1 MAFSKKRWKKRIA
14 EYPGR
19 RMLTPTT
26 TQNVYDVSR
35 AEGSIDQEGDGFT
48 SENMN
53 DLEDRIEDGFSDAK
67 PFYGPYENFPEIG
80 NPDRTYIDNTVDPRI
95 MYTWDPATQ
104 TYILTGGA
112 GGADGSSIDIPV
124 TLPSTG
130 WAGTSAPYQQTL
142 TVPQIREGMTPLFYL
157 SSIGPDAEYAYS
169 LITGYTTAYA
179 EITFY
184 AADLP
189 TVDLSL
195 TLKGIPAQEMEY
207 VDNTI
212 VVIVEPSSFAL
223 STDPDYD
230 GRYAATIPVEGIQ
243 AGAGGGWDIARSGPV
258 LSEAESKI
266 ALSITDVKCLDGSVE
281 IVALEIPAQRFLM
294 SLQGTYAGAGDGD
307 IILSGMQEWFDRVE
321 ALEASAESMSK
332 VISLTPEDIFSVN
345 NAEILSWNAK
355 KTGNRLI
362 VYMVYRVLADDTG
375 ENTLAVLR
383 EGYRP
388 KVTYTIIGVRIND
401 ETYAEKGTLWINE
414 EGIINRR
421 RLSGGVD
428 YISYLDF
435 VI

>member
-80 NPDRTYIDNTVDPRI
+80 NPDRIYIDNTVDPHL

-112 GGADGSSIDIPV
+112 GGADGSSIDIPI
-124 TLPSTG
+124 TLQADAWTG
-130 WAGTSAPYQQTL
+130 DTAPYSQTI
-142 TVPQIREGMTPLFYL
+142 TVPQMRESMTPLFYL
-157 SSIGPDAEYAYS
+157 SSTGPDAEYAYS

-230 GRYAATIPVEGIQ
+230 GRYVATIPVEGIQ
-243 AGAGGGWDIARSGPV
+243 AGVGGGWDIVRSGPV

-266 ALSITDVKCLDGSVE
+266 ALSITDVKCLGGSVE
-281 IVALEIPAQRFLM
+281 IVALEVPAQRFLM

-321 ALEASAESMSK
+321 ALEEENSK
-332 VISLTPEDIFSVN
+332 VLSLSVDDVLQDYEDNMTVEFSTIKKQGK
-345 NAEILSWNAK
+345 ILS
-355 KTGNRLI
+355 
-362 VYMVYRVLADDTG
+362 VYMVFTLTENAQTKIGSLKQGYLPETTYVIASVKGNDIPYAEAGSLWLYEFGDITRYGLVTG
-375 ENTLAVLR
+375 EK
-383 EGYRP
+383 YY
-388 KVTYTIIGVRIND
+388 TYFL
-401 ETYAEKGTLWINE
+401 YAIA
-414 EGIINRR
+414 
-421 RLSGGVD
+421 
-428 YISYLDF
+428 
-435 VI
+435 